1 MVMAMKWLNNIA
13 PITRV
18 KIMAVIFRVLL
29 IEPIN
34 LRKANRL
41 LAMAIIK
48 GA

>member
-13 PITRV
+13 PIIRV
-18 KIMAVIFRVLL
+18 KIMAVILMVLL
-29 IEPIN
+29 REPVN
-34 LRKANRL
+34 LRKVNRL